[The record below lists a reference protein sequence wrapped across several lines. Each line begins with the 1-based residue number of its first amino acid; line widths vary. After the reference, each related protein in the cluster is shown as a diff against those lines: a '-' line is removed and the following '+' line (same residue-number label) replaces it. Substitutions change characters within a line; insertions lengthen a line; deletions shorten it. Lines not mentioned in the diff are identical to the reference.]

1 MVNLFMKYILASESI
16 YKKQLLSRVLNDF
29 DQITPAIDETIFKSE
44 QAPDAAVR
52 LALNKG
58 QIILESNP
66 KSLIISSDQ
75 VAVADGRILQ
85 KPGSDIKAIDQL
97 SYQSGKMVEFFT

>member
-1 MVNLFMKYILASESI
+1 MVTLFMKYILASESI
-16 YKKQLLSRVLNDF
+16 YKKQLLSRVLNVF
-29 DQITPAIDETIFKSE
+29 DQITPAVDETIFKSE

-52 LALNKG
+52 LALDKG

-66 KSLIISSDQ
+66 NSLIISSDQ

-85 KPGSDIKAIDQL
+85 KPSSDTV
-97 SYQSGKMVEFFT
+97 SYTHLTLPTSNSV